1 MAKRKRLISPTDE
14 DLKALDAE
22 FRSETP
28 ARPSP
33 STVPIAQVAADA
45 AFASNPEPAQI
56 RLDRM
61 DAERLRDAQDRGL
74 IVTEIATHMIHM
86 DAMIRDRTVLN
97 AEEMAEL
104 QASIAA
110 NGLRLPIE
118 VFEAGVGGY
127 ALLSGYRRLLAVRA
141 LEAAGPGNG
150 RYTLIKAF
158 IRPAADTATAFAA
171 MVEENE
177 VRANLSHFER
187 GRIAVIAAQ
196 EGAFESTESAVNGLF
211 AAASKSKRSKVK
223 SFAEV
228 FEMLGDM
235 LRHAESLSERRGLRL
250 AGALRQG
257 GEVHLRAALEAGQG
271 GDADQEWAV
280 LEPVIVTIEGAPR
293 TSPKMGRPPAV
304 APVGWVDADTLKLA
318 SGVTL
323 QKGRD
328 GKGFVVRLCGKPVT
342 EDRMGDVMVALQRMF
357 DEK

>member
-1 MAKRKRLISPTDE
+1 MAKRKRLIAPTDE

-28 ARPSP
+28 VRPNP
-33 STVPIAQVAADA
+33 STAPIAQVAADA
-45 AFASNPEPAQI
+45 AFASNPEPAQS

-74 IVTEIATHMIHM
+74 IVTEIATHMIHT
-86 DAMIRDRTVLN
+86 DAMIRDRTVLD
-97 AEEMAEL
+97 ADEMAEL
-104 QASIAA
+104 QASISA

-118 VFEAGVGGY
+118 VFEAGGGGY

-141 LEAAGPGNG
+141 LEAAGAGDG
-150 RYTLIKAF
+150 RYTHIKAF
-158 IRPAADTATAFAA
+158 IRPATDTATAFVA

-187 GRIAVIAAQ
+187 GRIAVIAAK
-196 EGAFESTESAVNGLF
+196 EGAFENTESAVNGLF

-235 LRHAESLSERRGLRL
+235 LRHAEGLSERRGLRL

-257 GEVHLRAALEAGQG
+257 GEVQLRAALEAGQG
-271 GDADQEWAV
+271 GSADQEWAV
-280 LEPVIVTIEGAPR
+280 LDPVITAIEQGPR
-293 TSPKMGRPPAV
+293 TSPKMGRPRTA
-304 APVGWVDADTLKLA
+304 APVGWINEDTLKLA

-323 QKGRD
+323 QKGHD
-328 GKGFVVRLCGKPVT
+328 GKGFVVRLQGKPVT
-342 EDRMGDVMVALQRMF
+342 ADRMEQVMAALQRVF
-357 DEK
+357 EPK